1 MLPIIDR
8 YIFREVSKAFLGIIT
23 MMLLILVGSGYLR
36 FLGAAAAGTI
46 GSDVMMKLVAIE
58 ALRLLGP
65 IMPPALFL
73 AILFTLGRMY
83 RDSEM
88 VALSAGGIGGLRV
101 LRAVLLAAL
110 PVFLLVFWLTLDIQ
124 PWANGMKRAIFKQQA
139 ATVELGAGIV
149 GRFNEFSRGDLVF
162 YVEGMSEDGERLQN
176 IFVQNRKHG
185 KLGLTIAREGYQ
197 QTDPETGERFVVLTD
212 GRRYEGVPGEPVF
225 TLGEFQRYGMRINLP
240 AENQALGNIDALP
253 TAVLLQSL
261 RLEDRVEL
269 QYRLM
274 LPMAVLVFALIS
286 VPLSHSLPRR
296 GFYDKVVLA
305 ILFYLLFMNLLA
317 ASGSWMAA
325 GVTPAWLGRW
335 WVHVLM
341 LALAALTL
349 SFRSPDLLG
358 WWFGRF
364 RTGHK
369 G

>member
-1 MLPIIDR
+1 MLPIVDR
-8 YIFREVSKAFLGIIT
+8 YIFREVIKAFLGIIT
-23 MMLLILVGSGYLR
+23 VMLLILVGSGYLR

-46 GSDVMMKLVAIE
+46 GSGMMAKLVAIE

-65 IMPPALFL
+65 ITPPALFL
-73 AILFTLGRMY
+73 AILFALGRMY

-88 VALSAGGIGGLRV
+88 VALAAGGFGSLRV

-110 PVFLLVFWLTLDIQ
+110 PVFLLVSWLTLEIQ
-124 PWANGMKRAIFKQQA
+124 PWANGVKRAIFRQQA
-139 ATVELGAGIV
+139 SEVELGAGIV

-162 YVEGMSEDGERLQN
+162 YVEGMSKEGGRLQN

-185 KLGLTIAREGYQ
+185 KLGVTVAREGYQ
-197 QTDPETGERFVVLTD
+197 RIDPETGERFVVLTD
-212 GRRYEGVPGEPVF
+212 GRRYEGVPGEAVY
-225 TLGEFQRYGMRINLP
+225 TIGEFGRYGIRVNLP
-240 AENQALGNIDALP
+240 VEEQILGNIDALP
-253 TAVLLQSL
+253 TVVLLRSPK
-261 RLEDRVEL
+261 LEDRAEF

-274 LPMAVLVFALIS
+274 LPLAVLVFALIS

-296 GFYDKVVLA
+296 GYYDKVVLA

-317 ASGSWMAA
+317 ASGSWMIS

-341 LALAALTL
+341 LALAAVTL
-349 SFRSPDLLG
+349 LFRSPDLFG
-358 WWFGRF
+358 WWFGRY
-364 RTGHK
+364 RTGFR